1 MMNKKI
7 KNRIFKNLII
17 ICVALTTLLCS
28 CKNQNASDSQ
38 NSIENVPHI
47 DNVRIYEYAA
57 FGSIDMDISI
67 ADFNNLGFEYGD
79 SVNVMISNGY
89 EALDIPYFDGYYAKT
104 GDIAL
109 VSYPTHNNVHL
120 CIVNGDRIW
129 DIAKVNENDTMSV
142 RLNQKGKYKEV
153 QELLKMKYSNDREEY
168 VSDVTFTNFRNIK
181 MGSIK
186 ENMLYR
192 GASPI
197 DNLNLRA
204 KYADKLIEEFGIQYD
219 INLSDSLRSV
229 HEHLNKE
236 DCESPYYDSLYQNN
250 KVITLS
256 MDMNY
261 KSKKFGEKVVEALI
275 AMSKNDG
282 PYYIH
287 CVEGKDR
294 TGVFCAIIEGLA
306 GATYE
311 EIVADYMKTYD
322 NYYGINEKTDKLRY
336 DAIKNQYIDHMLR
349 FYADYGENGNKDI
362 ALKDLEW
369 TNIMGRYL
377 TDNGMTIEDLNNL
390 YDKLFVD

>member
-1 MMNKKI
+1 M
-7 KNRIFKNLII
+7 
-17 ICVALTTLLCS
+17 A
-28 CKNQNASDSQ
+28 
-38 NSIENVPHI
+38 
-47 DNVRIYEYAA
+47 
-57 FGSIDMDISI
+57 
-67 ADFNNLGFEYGD
+67 
-79 SVNVMISNGY
+79 
-89 EALDIPYFDGYYAKT
+89 
-104 GDIAL
+104 
-109 VSYPTHNNVHL
+109 
-120 CIVNGDRIW
+120 
-129 DIAKVNENDTMSV
+129 
-142 RLNQKGKYKEV
+142 
-153 QELLKMKYSNDREEY
+153 
-168 VSDVTFTNFRNIK
+168 FTNFRNVK
-181 MGSIK
+181 VGSIK

-204 KYADKLIEEFGIQYD
+204 KYADKLIAENGIQFD
-219 INLSDSLRSV
+219 VNLSDSERSV

-236 DCESPYYDSLYQNN
+236 DCESPYFDSLYQNN
-250 KVITLS
+250 KVIILS

-322 NYYGINEKTDKLRY
+322 NYYGINEETDKLRY
-336 DAIKNQYIDHMLR
+336 DAIKNQYIDYMLR

-390 YDKLFVD
+390 YDKLFDE

>member
-1 MMNKKI
+1 
-7 KNRIFKNLII
+7 
-17 ICVALTTLLCS
+17 
-28 CKNQNASDSQ
+28 
-38 NSIENVPHI
+38 
-47 DNVRIYEYAA
+47 
-57 FGSIDMDISI
+57 MDISI
-67 ADFNNLGFEYGD
+67 EDFNNLGFEYGD
-79 SVNVMISNGY
+79 SVNVLISNGY
-89 EALDIPYFDGYYAKT
+89 EALDIPYFDGYYGKT

-120 CIVNGDRIW
+120 AIVYGDRIW
-129 DIAKVNENDTMSV
+129 DIAKVNDNDTMSV
-142 RLNQKGKYKEV
+142 RLNQKAKYKEV
-153 QELLKMKYSNDREEY
+153 QELLKIKYSNDREEY
-168 VSDVTFTNFRNIK
+168 VSDIAFANFRNVK

-204 KYADKLIEEFGIQYD
+204 KYADKLIAENGIQFD
-219 INLSDSLRSV
+219 VNLSDSLRSV

-261 KSKKFGEKVVEALI
+261 KSKKFGEKVVEALV

-322 NYYGINEKTDKLRY
+322 NYYGINEETDKLRY

-349 FYADYGENGNKDI
+349 FYADYGVNGNKDI

-390 YDKLFVD
+390 YDKLFD

>member
-1 MMNKKI
+1 MKNKL
-7 KNRIFKNLII
+7 FKNLII
-17 ICVALTTLLCS
+17 VCVVIYSTFLFS
-28 CKNQNASDSQ
+28 CNNLNQNVSVSQ
-38 NSIENVPHI
+38 NSNVNVPHL
-47 DNVRIYEYAA
+47 DNVNIYEYKA
-57 FGSIDMDISI
+57 FGNIDMDISI
-67 ADFNNLGFEYGD
+67 EEFNKLGFEYGD

-104 GDIAL
+104 GDLAL
-109 VSYPTHNNVHL
+109 VSYPTHDNVHL

-129 DIAKVNENDTMSV
+129 DIAKVTDKDTISVILNE
-142 RLNQKGKYKEV
+142 KGKYKKV
-153 QELLKMKYSNDREEY
+153 QELLKIKYSNDREEY
-168 VSDVTFTNFRNIK
+168 VSDIAFANFRNVK
-181 MGSIK
+181 MGNIK
-186 ENMLYR
+186 EKMLYR

-197 DNLNLRA
+197 DNLNFRA
-204 KYADKLIEEFGIQYD
+204 KYADKLIAENGIKYD
-219 INLSDSLRSV
+219 INLSDSSRSV

-236 DCESPYYDSLYQNN
+236 DCESPYFDSLYQNN

-256 MDMNY
+256 MDMNFR
-261 KSKKFGEKVVEALI
+261 SKKFGEKVVEALI

-311 EIVADYMKTYD
+311 EIVDDYMKTYD

-336 DAIKNQYIDHMLR
+336 DTIKNQYIDYMLR

-362 ALKDLEW
+362 ELKDLEW

>member
-1 MMNKKI
+1 MKI
-7 KNRIFKNLII
+7 KNKIFKNLII
-17 ICVALTTLLCS
+17 ISVVLTTLLCS
-28 CKNQNASDSQ
+28 CNNVNLNTSENKNT
-38 NSIENVPHI
+38 IENIPHL
-47 DNVRIYEYAA
+47 DNVKIKEYAA

-67 ADFNNLGFEYGD
+67 EDFNNLGFEYGD
-79 SVNVMISNGY
+79 SVNVLISNGY
-89 EALDIPYFDGYYAKT
+89 EALDIPYFDGYYGKT

-120 CIVNGDRIW
+120 AIVYGDRIW
-129 DIAKVNENDTMSV
+129 DIAKVNDNDTMSV
-142 RLNQKGKYKEV
+142 RLNQKAKYKEV
-153 QELLKMKYSNDREEY
+153 QELLKIKYSNDREEY
-168 VSDVTFTNFRNIK
+168 VSDIAFANFRNVK

-204 KYADKLIEEFGIQYD
+204 KYADKLIAENGIQFD
-219 INLSDSLRSV
+219 VNLSDSLRSV

-261 KSKKFGEKVVEALI
+261 KSKKFGEKVVEALV

-322 NYYGINEKTDKLRY
+322 NYYGINEETDKLRY

-349 FYADYGENGNKDI
+349 FYADYGVNGNKDI

-390 YDKLFVD
+390 YDKLFD